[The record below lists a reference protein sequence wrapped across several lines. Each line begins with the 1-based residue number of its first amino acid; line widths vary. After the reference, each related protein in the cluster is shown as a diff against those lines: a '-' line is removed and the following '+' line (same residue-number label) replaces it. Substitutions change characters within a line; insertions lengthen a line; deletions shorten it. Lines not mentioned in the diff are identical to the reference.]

1 MSGHLQALL
10 DQFREQTA
18 TVRDQGTSFEKLI
31 IRYFQGEPYYKLQV
45 FLYCGTELPRVMR
58 DF

>member
-10 DQFREQTA
+10 DQFREQTT

-31 IRYFQGEPYYKLQV
+31 IRYFEGETYYKRFYTAALNC
-45 FLYCGTELPRVMR
+45 LGL
-58 DF
+58 